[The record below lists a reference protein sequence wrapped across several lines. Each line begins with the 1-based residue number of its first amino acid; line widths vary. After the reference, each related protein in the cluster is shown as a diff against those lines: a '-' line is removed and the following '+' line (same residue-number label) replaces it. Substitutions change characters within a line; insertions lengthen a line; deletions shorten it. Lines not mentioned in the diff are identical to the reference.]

1 MKKPLFLLP
10 ILALFLLT
18 ARAQNSAIISEFM
31 ASNLEALED
40 DDDDS
45 SDWIEFYNP
54 TGSAI
59 NLQNHF
65 LTDDERNLR
74 KWKVPGS
81 LNVSPGGY
89 GLLFA
94 SGKDRGGLFAS
105 TFHTNFE
112 LSESGEYLAL
122 VAPDGETVLS
132 EFASKYPKQ
141 RVGLSYGIADNE
153 SAGTEERYFETPTP
167 RAANG
172 PGRVDLPPR
181 VADTKFSMTRGFY
194 DEPITV
200 EITTE
205 TEGAV
210 IYYSTDGSDPSKG
223 SVFVPG
229 NIYVEPLIIDE
240 TTVLRARAFKDGIK
254 LTNIDTN
261 TYIFTSS
268 VIHQPVAPV
277 GYPDKWEQSQ
287 RADYEMDPD
296 VVDDPAYKDEIEA
309 ALKDIP
315 SISVVSD
322 PDNLFGRDGLYLN
335 VTRRPTQGDGADF
348 KYEYGVSAEFLS
360 ADGKA
365 LQIQCGLRSQGGASR
380 NPGSSPKHAM
390 SLRFR
395 NAYGAGKLAF
405 PLLKDSPQ
413 TEFNS
418 IQLRA
423 RYNNTWHHSNG
434 GQQGRAQLIRDQFA
448 RDTALDMGFEGAGHG
463 NYFHL
468 YLNGLYWGIYN
479 VHERMDHTHYAFYY
493 GGQAGEIDAL
503 NGGSATNGSTS
514 EYRDMKSAVSN
525 TNTPWER
532 IEELVDIDD
541 YIDWTIV
548 QRWMGNH
555 DLKDNGNWKAAG
567 GGPDSLPWRFFLW
580 DTERIIEEV
589 TFGAPTPQA
598 DPTGILNDLADHPE
612 FVRRFG
618 DRLQKHMFNGGAL
631 TAEANISRW
640 KERADELHL
649 AMIAESARWGDYRR
663 ANNPYT
669 RDDDWLTEQKRILE
683 NFFPNRGEKALENF
697 EGWGLYP
704 SVAGVDLGQV
714 GGAVAQRFTLKLSSK
729 GVSLFSPGK
738 IYYTLNGNDPS
749 TMAREVDQEAIEY
762 SSGVTLTDSAW
773 LKARVR
779 TANGDWSALT
789 ESYYR
794 VGVTPAS
801 AENTVISE
809 VMYHPAPPTAEESA
823 AGHVSSDDFEYIEL
837 HNASN
842 QAVDLTGCRFSKGLR
857 HEFVA
862 GPNAVLKPGSSLILV
877 VNEAAFRF
885 RYGDAIAIAGT
896 YGGSLTNGSE
906 AIRLSNPE
914 GEVIQEFEYS
924 DDGTW
929 PITADGKGFSLTLID
944 PSSNPDASHSSS
956 WQASLTFHGT
966 PGSQET
972 LVSPS
977 IFISEVLANS
987 TAPDVD
993 AIELHNAGTEAVDV
1007 SGWFL
1012 TDDPSEPSKYAI
1024 PQGSS
1029 IAAGGYL
1036 VILEDNDNDPANNDA
1051 LPPEFFGSAF
1061 GLSSRGDAAHVFSAE
1076 ADGQLA
1082 GYSDGFSFGA
1092 SEEGVT
1098 FGRTVDSQGRV
1109 EYPAHDTASLGA
1121 ANTAPRIGQVVFSEI
1136 MYHSPQADDAGEYL
1150 ELVNRSEASV
1160 SLAGW
1165 QIGGLGFTFP
1175 EGATIAAQEIILVTR
1190 ATEDNARTLY
1200 PNIPNVVTIFDGY
1213 DGRLSNDGERLTL
1226 DRPGETYLDNGIE
1239 KTARITEDSLRYNDA
1254 EPWPIAADGMGR
1266 SLERTSLDAY
1276 ADEVMSWN
1284 ASTAEQGSPGTT
1296 DGGVEPQPGLTFAQW
1311 QSETFS
1317 ADQLGY
1323 DAIAGPM
1330 ADPDTDGFINRL
1342 EYAFATDPLTS
1353 ESSAI
1358 ITAITEG
1365 DAVKVRYQR
1374 RRNLEGSPVN
1384 VEISQDLQSWQAAGA
1399 AVTESG
1405 TIIINA
1411 TRETVTLT
1419 LDSSMD
1425 VRFLRLSVSE

>member
-1 MKKPLFLLP
+1 MKKPLFLVLSLVFP
-10 ILALFLLT
+10 LLV
-18 ARAQNSAIISEFM
+18 ARAQDTAIISEFM

-40 DDDDS
+40 DDGDS

-54 TGSAI
+54 TGSD
-59 NLQNHF
+59 LSLRDHF
-65 LTDDERNLR
+65 LTDDRRNLR

-81 LNVSPGGY
+81 LSVSPGGY

-122 VAPDGETVLS
+122 VAPDGETILS

-141 RVGLSYGIADNE
+141 RVGLSYGIGNNE
-153 SAGTEERYFETPTP
+153 NAGTEERYFETPTP

-181 VADTKFSMTRGFY
+181 VADTKFSVSRGFY
-194 DEPITV
+194 EEPITV

-229 NIYVEPLIIDE
+229 NSYTEPLIIDE
-240 TTVLRARAFKDGIK
+240 TTVLRARAFKDGIEP
-254 LTNIDTN
+254 TNIDTN

-268 VIHQPVAPV
+268 VKRQPDDPV
-277 GYPDKWEQSQ
+277 GYPERWEQGQS
-287 RADYEMDPD
+287 ADYEMDPD
-296 VVDDPAYKDEIEA
+296 VVDDPAYKDEIEV

-322 PDNLFGRDGLYLN
+322 PDTLFGRDGLYLN
-335 VTRRPTQGDGADF
+335 VTRRPQQGEGADF
-348 KYEYGVSAEFLS
+348 NYEYGVSAEFLF
-360 ADGKA
+360 ADGEA
-365 LQIQCGLRSQGGASR
+365 LQIDCGLRSQGGASR

-395 NAYGAGKLAF
+395 NAYGTGKLAF

-413 TEFNS
+413 TAFNS

-423 RYNNTWHHSNG
+423 RYNNTWHHSNSA
-434 GQQGRAQLIRDQFA
+434 QQGRAQLMRDQFA

-463 NYFHL
+463 DYFHFF
-468 YLNGLYWGIYN
+468 LNGLYWGIYN

-514 EYRDMKSAVSN
+514 AYNAMKSAVSN
-525 TNTPWER
+525 DNTPWER

-555 DLKDNGNWKAAG
+555 DLKNDGNWKAAG
-567 GGPDSLPWRFFLW
+567 GGPGKLPWRFFLW

-589 TFGAPTPQA
+589 NFRLPTPVA
-598 DPTGILNDLADHPE
+598 DPTGILDNLSDHPE

-618 DRLQKHMFNGGAL
+618 DRLQKHMYNGGAL
-631 TAEANISRW
+631 TPQANISRW
-640 KERADELHL
+640 QERADELHL

-669 RDDDWLTEQKRILE
+669 RDDEWLTEQKRILE
-683 NFFPNRGEKALENF
+683 DFFPNRGEEALDNF

-704 SVAGVDLGQV
+704 KMAGVDLGQV
-714 GGAVAQRFTLKLSSK
+714 GGAVAQDFTLKLSSK
-729 GVSLFSPGK
+729 GVSLFNPGK

-749 TMAREVDQEAIEY
+749 TMAGEIDSEAIEY

-773 LKARVR
+773 VKARVR
-779 TANGDWSALT
+779 TSSGDWSALT

-794 VGVTPAS
+794 VAAPPANAS
-801 AENTVISE
+801 NTVISE
-809 VMYHPAPPTAEESA
+809 VMYHPAPPTADESA
-823 AGHVSSDDFEYIEL
+823 AGHVSSDDFEYVEL
-837 HNASN
+837 HNASD
-842 QAVDLTGCRFSKGLR
+842 QVVDLTGCRFSRGLR
-857 HEFVA
+857 YEFVA
-862 GPNAVLKPGSSLILV
+862 GPNALLAPGASLILV
-877 VNEAAFRF
+877 VDEAAFRF
-885 RYGDAIAIAGT
+885 RYGDAIAIAGI
-896 YGGSLTNGSE
+896 YDGSLTNGSE
-906 AIRLSNPE
+906 AIELINPE
-914 GEVIQEFEYS
+914 GAVIQEFEYS
-924 DDGTW
+924 DGGSW
-929 PITADGKGFSLTLID
+929 PQTADGVGFSLVLTDNSAD
-944 PSSNPDASHSSS
+944 PSKGTSWRASAALGGSP
-956 WQASLTFHGT
+956 GT
-966 PGSQET
+966 DE
-972 LVSPS
+972 
-977 IFISEVLANS
+977 
-987 TAPDVD
+987 TAPSFGVVINEILTNSAPPAVD
-993 AIELHNAGTEAVDV
+993 AIELFNSGAEAVDL
-1007 SGWFL
+1007 SGWLL
-1012 TDDPSEPSKYAI
+1012 TDDPNEPSKYTIGAVSNI
-1024 PQGSS
+1024 P
-1029 IAAGGYL
+1029 AGGYL
-1036 VILEDNDNDPANNDA
+1036 VILEDNDSDPANNAD
-1051 LPPEFFGSAF
+1051 LPAEFFGNAF
-1061 GLSSRGDAAHVFSAE
+1061 SLSSRGDAIHLFSAQS
-1076 ADGQLA
+1076 DGQLT
-1082 GYSDGFSFGA
+1082 GYSNGFSFGDA
-1092 SEEGVT
+1092 EEGVT
-1098 FGRTVDSQGRV
+1098 FGRVVDSQGRV
-1109 EYPAHDTASLGA
+1109 EYPTQATASLGD
-1121 ANTAPRIGQVVFSEI
+1121 ANSAPRIGQVVFSEI
-1136 MYHSPQADDAGEYL
+1136 MYHSSQADDAGEFL
-1150 ELVNRSEASV
+1150 ELVNRSQASV

-1165 QIGGLGFTFP
+1165 QISGIGFTFP
-1175 EGATIAAQEIILVTR
+1175 EGATIAAGEVILVTR
-1190 ATEDNARTLY
+1190 ATADAARALY
-1200 PNIPNVVTIFDGY
+1200 PSIPDGVTIFGGFN
-1213 DGRLSNDGERLTL
+1213 GRLNNDGERLAL
-1226 DRPGETYLDNGIE
+1226 ERLGETYLDNGIE
-1239 KTARITEDSLRYNDA
+1239 KTTQITEDSLRYNDA
-1254 EPWPIAADGMGR
+1254 EPWPIAADGTGR

-1284 ASTAEQGSPGTT
+1284 ASTAEQGSPGTA

-1311 QSETFS
+1311 QAETFS
-1317 ADQLGY
+1317 ANQLGN

-1342 EYAFATDPLTS
+1342 EYVFATDPLTS
-1353 ESSAI
+1353 ESGAV

-1384 VEISQDLQSWQAAGA
+1384 AEISQDLQGWQAAGA
-1399 AVTESG
+1399 AVIESE
-1405 TIIINA
+1405 TTVIDA

-1425 VRFLRLSVSE
+1425 VHFLRLSVSE